1 MFRRHNCV
9 TDPTTKA
16 WWRDYQAVIREGNPL
31 GLSFVE
37 YVATRV
43 IAANPIPTYTAAP
56 ESPWYIAACG
66 HSHLWG
72 AACSTW
78 TEA

>member
-1 MFRRHNCV
+1 MIRRGGI
-9 TDPTTKA
+9 TDPTAKA
-16 WWRDYQAVIREGNPL
+16 WWRDYQKVIKEGNPL

-37 YVATRV
+37 YIAQRV
-43 IAANPIPTYTAAP
+43 VAANPQPMTYTAAP

-72 AACSTW
+72 AACSVW